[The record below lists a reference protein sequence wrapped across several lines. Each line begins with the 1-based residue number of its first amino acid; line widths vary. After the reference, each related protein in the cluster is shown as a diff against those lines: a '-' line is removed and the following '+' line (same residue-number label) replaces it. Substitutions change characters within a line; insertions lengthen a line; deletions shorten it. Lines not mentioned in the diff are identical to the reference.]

1 MESVNIKSTFETLD
15 VWKESRELRK
25 KNFELIKT
33 FPFDEEHKLIERMTI
48 VSRAITSD
56 IAQGYGRY
64 HYKENIQ
71 FCRQSRGSLYEL
83 LDNFTVALDENYISE
98 ETFEEFKSD
107 IFKIIKNINGYI
119 DYLKKRKTEKLL
131 SSRRYNQNNRL
142 ED

>member
-119 DYLKKRKTEKLL
+119 DYLKK
-131 SSRRYNQNNRL
+131 
-142 ED
+142 